1 MIGSSMKQQVVYIHG
16 GESFKHYEDFLT
28 RLRTKG
34 IWDLPSS
41 EPVGKW
47 NNRLPADLGE
57 DYEVFLPQMPNKQN
71 ARYEEWKIWFERHFE
86 HLRDG
91 VMLVGCSLGGM
102 FLLRYVSEETL
113 PFKVKAL
120 VIMAAPLPLPD
131 IDHSDCEDFMCSLE
145 LVPTIAAKVP
155 TVVIMH
161 STDDFVVPYSHGEHL
176 TTLLPEATFIT
187 FSDKNHFLVPELPEL
202 VAFIKELK

>member
-1 MIGSSMKQQVVYIHG
+1 MKQQVFYIHG
-16 GESFKHYEDFLT
+16 GESFKNYEDFLT

-41 EPVGKW
+41 EPVEKW

-71 ARYEEWKIWFERHFE
+71 ARYEEWKIWFERYFE

-91 VMLVGCSLGGM
+91 VVLVGCSLGGM
-102 FLLRYVSEETL
+102 FLLRYVSEETV
-113 PFKVKAL
+113 PFAVKAL
-120 VIMAAPLPLPD
+120 VIMAAPLPLDDFDPTG
-131 IDHSDCEDFMCSLE
+131 CEEFLCSLE
-145 LVPTIAAKVP
+145 LVPVIATKVP
-155 TVVIMH
+155 KVAIMH
-161 STDDFVVPYSHGEHL
+161 STDDFVVPYSHGEYL
-176 TTLLPEATFIT
+176 ATLLPTAEFIS

-202 VAFIKELK
+202 VTFIKELG